1 MSALQILEDE
11 FKIEIKFL
19 VMKDVGL
26 ALEYLHTNNIVVG
39 DVKPANILLKDAGHR
54 WLYKLSDVGIGNQ
67 LSCLSHES
75 MST

>member
-26 ALEYLHTNNIVVG
+26 ALEYLHTNVIVVG
-39 DVKPANILLKDAGHR
+39 DVKPANILKDAGHQ
-54 WLYKLSDVGIGNQ
+54 WLYELSDVGIGNQ